1 MKKPEDVFSHPVDA
15 LVLEV
20 FRLNGA
26 LLASGDALTRPLG
39 LTSARWQVLGAVAG
53 DGEGATVS
61 RIARGMGLARQS
73 VQRVVDDLADA
84 GLVALEDNPHH
95 KRARLVVLTDEG
107 RRRFAAAGAAWTP
120 VAELLAGLVPA
131 DDLAQ
136 TVLVLRRLRAS
147 LERDT
152 EGGA

>member
-1 MKKPEDVFSHPVDA
+1 
-15 LVLEV
+15 
-20 FRLNGA
+20 
-26 LLASGDALTRPLG
+26 
-39 LTSARWQVLGAVAG
+39 
-53 DGEGATVS
+53 
-61 RIARGMGLARQS
+61 
-73 VQRVVDDLADA
+73 
-84 GLVALEDNPHH
+84 
-95 KRARLVVLTDEG
+95 VLTDEG